1 MPKETKYVLTREACH
16 EELIRW
22 AKGSLIPDA
31 VFLAVISLIF
41 VPLFVTCVFA
51 AKYIPVLGII
61 LALTCTV
68 APAFLVYKTVCDI
81 IRLRLVRKGSF
92 SIVRDTVSRISKGE
106 VPKNYS
112 EGRHTVDV
120 VYFTKYGRCASI
132 NTPFDLSGVG
142 DEFYL
147 VILHGKK
154 DKIVFTYHSLMYE
167 CKDF

>member
-1 MPKETKYVLTREACH
+1 MPKETKYVLTREACY

-22 AKGSLIPDA
+22 AKGEMIPDA
-31 VFLAVISLIF
+31 VLLIVMLLIF

-61 LALTCTV
+61 LALACTV

-106 VPKNYS
+106 VPKKQRS
-112 EGRHTVDV
+112 SHD
-120 VYFTKYGRCASI
+120 
-132 NTPFDLSGVG
+132 
-142 DEFYL
+142 
-147 VILHGKK
+147 
-154 DKIVFTYHSLMYE
+154 
-167 CKDF
+167 